1 MEQMGFPQI
10 SSIAAGHTIS
20 TPSDPSTNRLEMSQ
34 QSQKEQQ
41 HKVRK
46 YRRWQIRRWETTRD
60 KMFLFFFCIPNIDPS
75 QDAAGGKKVME
86 TKNKL
91 KKQATSAGGWIK
103 SWTMCGT
110 GKPPISTTSHQ
121 ASPSAVQ
128 TDRNSQSA
136 TQPATQPSQSMTTSN
151 VGQRQDEG
159 SNPRWREE
167 NKNHLEKR
175 SKLNKRQKKNWD
187 RSEKKERI
195 QWNGGRSSVVFPSN
209 SPEMSHREWAAS
221 SAAKY

>member
-1 MEQMGFPQI
+1 
-10 SSIAAGHTIS
+10 
-20 TPSDPSTNRLEMSQ
+20 
-34 QSQKEQQ
+34 
-41 HKVRK
+41 
-46 YRRWQIRRWETTRD
+46 
-60 KMFLFFFCIPNIDPS
+60 
-75 QDAAGGKKVME
+75 ME

-91 KKQATSAGGWIK
+91 KKQATGAGGWIK

-187 RSEKKERI
+187 RSEKRGSSGTGAGALLCFLPTVLRWVTASGLLAQQPSIKIYHI
-195 QWNGGRSSVVFPSN
+195 QKKGIKCAHINTHQMVNSKRARLSTLSPRAHFPGAGMTCPDSDWKKFAFFFYLVSV
-209 SPEMSHREWAAS
+209 
-221 SAAKY
+221 